1 MSGGAMSNCEMIT
14 EMGELYATVKQLSI
28 VTNEL
33 KAENE
38 ALKTN
43 LEQTREWLFELNQ
56 LVAESLTQPPPSPD
70 KKVDRQCP

>member
-1 MSGGAMSNCEMIT
+1 MSNCEMIT

-33 KAENE
+33 KAENK

-56 LVAESLTQPPPSPD
+56 LVAESLTQPPPPLIR
-70 KKVDRQCP
+70 K

>member
-1 MSGGAMSNCEMIT
+1 MSNCEMIT

-43 LEQTREWLFELNQ
+43 LEQTREWVFQLNQ
-56 LVAESLTQPPPSPD
+56 IVAESLIQPPASPD
-70 KKVDRQCP
+70 KKLD

>member
-1 MSGGAMSNCEMIT
+1 MSNCEMIT

-56 LVAESLTQPPPSPD
+56 LVAESLTQPPPSPN
-70 KKVDRQCP
+70 KKVDWQSP

>member
-1 MSGGAMSNCEMIT
+1 MSNCEMIT
-14 EMGELYATVKQLSI
+14 EMGELYTTVKQLSI

>member
-1 MSGGAMSNCEMIT
+1 MSNCEMIT

-33 KAENE
+33 KAENK

-56 LVAESLTQPPPSPD
+56 LVAESLTQPPPSPN
-70 KKVDRQCP
+70 KKVDWQCP

>member
-1 MSGGAMSNCEMIT
+1 MSGGAMSNCEMIA

-56 LVAESLTQPPPSPD
+56 LVAESLAQPPPSPD
-70 KKVDRQCP
+70 KKVNWKCP

>member
-1 MSGGAMSNCEMIT
+1 MSNCEMIA

-43 LEQTREWLFELNQ
+43 LEQTREWVFQLNQ
-56 LVAESLTQPPPSPD
+56 IVAESLTQQPPTSPD
-70 KKVDRQCP
+70 KKLDWQCP

>member
-14 EMGELYATVKQLSI
+14 EMGELYTTVKQLSI

>member
-56 LVAESLTQPPPSPD
+56 LVAESLTQPPTSPD
-70 KKVDRQCP
+70 KKLD

>member
-1 MSGGAMSNCEMIT
+1 MSNCEMIA

-28 VTNEL
+28 ITNEL

-56 LVAESLTQPPPSPD
+56 LVAESLTQPPPSPA
-70 KKVDRQCP
+70 KKVDWQCP

>member
-1 MSGGAMSNCEMIT
+1 MSNCEMIT

-56 LVAESLTQPPPSPD
+56 LVAESLTQPRPSTD
-70 KKVDRQCP
+70 KKVDWQCP